1 MLGVIRLLP
10 FTLILAAAL
19 GGCGLFVPEKNL
31 IQGTPLDEKV
41 SPEGGYENNLVG
53 LIKCETG
60 QGLLK
65 AYQAWKL
72 PWLESWGTAVTLTIT
87 AEEQSSAN
95 PGVSSINPIA
105 PAASMQS
112 FTAAFGATGS
122 ANATRTETIQF
133 TYPNTDLMHFA
144 RINHRSDG
152 TLVDCHESAHLNGP
166 GIEGD
171 LKIADFI
178 YDKAVVAYFGNATSR
193 NPRLPLYNTFSE
205 EITFVAAFGG
215 NFTPTWKLTRL
226 SADTS
231 GNLLSATRTKT
242 NDLIITLGP
251 LQNKVY
257 KYSPVQL
264 VQSAQNQHNARVQGG
279 ATATSTQAQTPTH

>member
-1 MLGVIRLLP
+1 MGCA
-10 FTLILAAAL
+10 LAATL
-19 GGCGLFVPEKNL
+19 GGCGLYVPEKNL
-31 IQGTPLDEKV
+31 IQEEVPANEKGLI
-41 SPEGGYENNLVG
+41 SPEGRYESNLVG

-60 QGLLK
+60 KGLLE
-65 AYQAWKL
+65 AYDAFHL
-72 PWLESWGTAVTLTIT
+72 PWLKSWGTAVTLTIT

-95 PGVSSINPIA
+95 PGISSINPIA
-105 PAASMQS
+105 PATSMQS

-133 TYPNTDLMHFA
+133 TYPNDFLINYA
-144 RINHRSDG
+144 RKNIRPG
-152 TLVDCHESAHLNGP
+152 TSDCHESARVNGP

-178 YDKAVVAYFGNATSR
+178 YDKTVVAATGNAAPR
-193 NPRLPLYNTFSE
+193 NRLLPLYNTFTE

-226 SADTS
+226 SANTS

-251 LQNKVY
+251 LQTPIKPTL
-257 KYSPVQL
+257 PVQL
-264 VQSAQNQHNARVQGG
+264 SQSAQNQHNARVQGS
-279 ATATSTQAQTPTH
+279 ATASSGQAQTPTH